1 MNNPAL
7 SEQKEIL
14 RTLNKSKIFS
24 EIRNDELTKIVPLFE
39 MVHFKNGEYIFMED
53 DPSNWLYIVSK
64 RRVKIIKHTL
74 SGKDVILE
82 LKSPGEMF
90 CCATVLDN
98 KPYPESAQS
107 KGASTAIRI
116 KRRDLLKLI
125 DAYPFLKVGIVN
137 YLNEKLTDA
146 YDMLQSLSTEIVEK
160 RIATI
165 LLKLSEKTGS
175 GNSEFRQIDFPLT
188 RREIADMVGTST
200 ETCIRIMSRLQKLGM
215 VQSSRNSILVKA
227 AALQAF
233 LDQ

>member
-1 MNNPAL
+1 MKPSL
-7 SEQKEIL
+7 PEQKDIV
-14 RTLNKSKIFS
+14 RTLKKSTIFS
-24 EIRNDELTKIVPLFE
+24 EIRNDELIKISSLFE
-39 MVHFKNGEYIFMED
+39 IVHFKNGEYIFMED

-82 LKSPGEMF
+82 LKSPGEIF

-107 KGASTAIRI
+107 KGASSAIRI
-116 KRRDLLKLI
+116 RRADLLKLI
-125 DAYPFLKVGIVN
+125 DSYPFLKVGIVN

-165 LLKLSEKTGS
+165 LLKLSEKTGER
-175 GNSEFRQIDFPLT
+175 NSEYRQIDFPLT

-215 VQSSRNSILVKA
+215 VQSSRNRILVKA
-227 AALQAF
+227 GALKAF

>member
-1 MNNPAL
+1 MKPTL
-7 SEQKEIL
+7 LEQKEIV
-14 RTLNKSKIFS
+14 RTLKKSTIFS
-24 EIRNDELTKIVPLFE
+24 VIRNDELIKISALFE
-39 MVHFKNGEYIFMED
+39 LVHFKNGEYIFMED
-53 DPSNWLYIVSK
+53 DPSNWLFIVSK

-74 SGKDVILE
+74 SGKDVIVE
-82 LKSPGEMF
+82 MKSPGEIF

-98 KPYPESAQS
+98 RPYPESAQS
-107 KGASTAIRI
+107 KGASSAIRI

-146 YDMLQSLSTEIVEK
+146 YDMLQSISTEIVEK

-165 LLKLSEKTGS
+165 LLKLSEKTGT
-175 GNSEFRQIDFPLT
+175 GNSEYRQIDFPLT
-188 RREIADMVGTST
+188 RKEIADMVGSST

-215 VQSSRNSILVKA
+215 VQSSRNRILVKA
-227 AALQAF
+227 RELKAF